1 MSEIQ
6 QPLKGI
12 VVKLTRRRFLNLS
25 AGPVALPITS
35 RIAMAQNN
43 PSPPLSA
50 PRERPLAERLAAY
63 AHALRYDDLDA
74 ATVERVKVHVI
85 DTIGCGIGAFEERPV
100 RFCRDVALPGTG
112 RPTASGPGGGPTPAL
127 ASFPNGAG
135 FASPVSTAHNVGRF
149 PVIHSDT

>member
-1 MSEIQ
+1 MEIV
-6 QPLKGI
+6 I
-12 VVKLTRRRFLNLS
+12 KLTRRRLLHLG
-25 AGPVALPITS
+25 AGPVALPIAS

-85 DTIGCGIGAFEERPV
+85 DCRCARP
-100 RFCRDVALPGTG
+100 G
-112 RPTASGPGGGPTPAL
+112 RP
-127 ASFPNGAG
+127 
-135 FASPVSTAHNVGRF
+135 AH
-149 PVIHSDT
+149 